1 MSPILYWTLLLAT
14 CLFAFRGGRRDER
27 IAAGVALTAS
37 VLTLIAHSITT
48 VDYAVVEGSDMLIDI
63 AVLASFVVIAV
74 QSQRFW
80 PLWAAGLQMTSTL
93 AHLMK
98 AVDPTLIP
106 HAYAAAARLWSYP
119 ILLIIIVGTWRGY
132 QGRRRPPAARESG

>member
-1 MSPILYWTLLLAT
+1 MSPILYWLLLLAT

-27 IAAGVALTAS
+27 IAASVALGAS
-37 VLTLIAHSITT
+37 LLTLIAHSIA
-48 VDYAVVEGSDMLIDI
+48 VVNYSVVEGSDMLIDI
-63 AVLASFVVIAV
+63 VVLASFVVIAL

-80 PLWAAGLQMTSTL
+80 PLWVAGLQMTSTL

-98 AVDPTLIP
+98 ALDPTLIP

-119 ILLIIIVGTWRGY
+119 ILLIIIVGTWRSH
-132 QGRRRPPAARESG
+132 QSRIRESAERCA

>member
-1 MSPILYWTLLLAT
+1 MSPLLYWTLLLVT
-14 CLFAFRGGRRDER
+14 CLFAFRSGRRDER
-27 IAAGVALTAS
+27 IAAGVALGAS
-37 VLTLIAHSITT
+37 VLTLIAHSMTI
-48 VDYAVVEGSDMLIDI
+48 VDYAVVEGSDMLIDV
-63 AVLASFVVIAV
+63 AVLASFVVIAL

-80 PLWAAGLQMTSTL
+80 PLWAAGLQMTGTL

-98 AVDPTLIP
+98 AIDPSLIP

-132 QGRRRPPAARESG
+132 RARSVHPQAA